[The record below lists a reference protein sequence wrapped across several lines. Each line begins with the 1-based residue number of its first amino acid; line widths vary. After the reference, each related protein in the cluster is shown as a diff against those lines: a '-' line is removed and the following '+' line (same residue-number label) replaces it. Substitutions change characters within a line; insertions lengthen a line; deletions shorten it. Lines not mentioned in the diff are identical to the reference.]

1 MHERDRALAARLTA
15 AELAAGF
22 DRELQS
28 LDLAME
34 DRRSLRIRP
43 RSARWIPQP
52 RAHDDCAVW
61 HLDRVVLQQAD
72 RWVQDGF
79 DFLAR
84 RPPGAVV
91 ALDQDLASGT
101 LAEPIEVRLG
111 LSEIEAPRSIPAD
124 ENPIFR
130 ANHRIPGDAH
140 LVGMPEPVVAEDVH
154 RLVDAEAQVQVADG
168 EESQCGQG
176 SRRACKE
183 GCIEDDPPMLK
194 RAAATSLVPLAL
206 LVACASAPKPSETP
220 SGCDPA
226 LWRRASQLHHA
237 ATVVDTHT
245 DTTSRILDEGFDMGP
260 RAPDGHMDLPR
271 IREGGLDVAFYSIYV
286 ASRFYGDEAPLFAK
300 KPGDDDWPRP
310 TDAGTANGS
319 ARRAMAMID
328 GLVRTAD
335 RYPDQMTVCASLEE
349 IRATVAA
356 GRHAACMGIEGG
368 HAIEGQLALLRLFH
382 QLGVRYMTLTHTN
395 HNEYADSCADAVP
408 RWGGL
413 NTLGQKVVKEMNR
426 LGMMVD
432 VSHVSDNAFRDVLAV
447 TRAPVICS
455 HSSMRALCDHPR
467 NVTDDMLRLLA
478 QNDGVVM
485 VNYNCGFVDAEY
497 QKRSS
502 QSSQTRKIQER
513 EARRRLAEG
522 SPELE
527 EALKNLDARFPT
539 P

>member
-1 MHERDRALAARLTA
+1 
-15 AELAAGF
+15 
-22 DRELQS
+22 
-28 LDLAME
+28 
-34 DRRSLRIRP
+34 
-43 RSARWIPQP
+43 
-52 RAHDDCAVW
+52 
-61 HLDRVVLQQAD
+61 
-72 RWVQDGF
+72 
-79 DFLAR
+79 
-84 RPPGAVV
+84 
-91 ALDQDLASGT
+91 
-101 LAEPIEVRLG
+101 
-111 LSEIEAPRSIPAD
+111 
-124 ENPIFR
+124 
-130 ANHRIPGDAH
+130 
-140 LVGMPEPVVAEDVH
+140 
-154 RLVDAEAQVQVADG
+154 
-168 EESQCGQG
+168 
-176 SRRACKE
+176 
-183 GCIEDDPPMLK
+183 MLK

-206 LVACASAPKPSETP
+206 LASCAVAPTPGNAPE
-220 SGCDPA
+220 GCDPT
-226 LWRRASQLHHA
+226 LWAKAVALHHESI
-237 ATVVDTHT
+237 VVDTHT

-260 RAPDGHMDLPR
+260 RATDGHMDLPR

-286 ASRFYGDEAPLFAK
+286 ASRFYGDEARLFDK
-300 KPGDDDWPRP
+300 KPGEDDWPRP
-310 TDAGTANGS
+310 QDAGSANGS
-319 ARRAMAMID
+319 ARRALAMID

-335 RYPDQMTVCASLEE
+335 RYPDRMTVCTSSEE

-432 VSHVSDNAFRDVLAV
+432 VSHVADSTFRDVLAV

-467 NVTDDMLRLLA
+467 NVTDDMLRALA
-478 QNDGVVM
+478 KNDGVVM
-485 VNYNCGFVDAEY
+485 INYNCGFVDAEY

-513 EARRRLAEG
+513 EARRRFAEG

-527 EALKNLDARFPT
+527 EALKNLDARFPPPERPELSVLT
-539 P
+539 AHILHAIEIAGADHVGLGSDFDGVPCVPKGIDDVTYLPRLTYELLAAGQSEETVRKVLGGNLLRVLSRVEAVAVELAGEAPYCNDALTDSTAISR